1 MITLQNISKKF
12 KEVELFENLNVELP
26 PNQKILIKGI
36 NGSGKS
42 VLLKMIVGYSSP
54 DSGKIII
61 DHFELGKDGD
71 FIPDA
76 GVSINAPEFLKNWTG
91 MENLIYLAK
100 IRKKASQEDIL
111 QLADQLAMT
120 KSLHKKYK
128 TYSLGMKQKLRLIQA
143 LMEHPKYLILDEP
156 FDALDKTSKTVV
168 MQLLENYLLED
179 AARSFLF
186 TSHNDLDESFANKVY
201 EINHGDLQL
210 QTISG

>member
-1 MITLQNISKKF
+1 
-12 KEVELFENLNVELP
+12 
-26 PNQKILIKGI
+26 
-36 NGSGKS
+36 
-42 VLLKMIVGYSSP
+42 
-54 DSGKIII
+54 
-61 DHFELGKDGD
+61 
-71 FIPDA
+71 
-76 GVSINAPEFLKNWTG
+76 
-91 MENLIYLAK
+91 
-100 IRKKASQEDIL
+100 
-111 QLADQLAMT
+111 
-120 KSLHKKYK
+120 
-128 TYSLGMKQKLRLIQA
+128 MKQKLRLIQA